1 MKFYKVTSRYYDD
14 GYCDV
19 KFTTIYAAKKPQDT
33 SKELK
38 HCDLYIDYFED
49 KQEAE
54 IFANTVK
61 EQNGVT

>member
-14 GYCDV
+14 GRCTV
-19 KFTTIYAAKKPQDT
+19 NLTTVYADEKPQDT
-33 SKELK
+33 SEELK
-38 HCDLYIDYFED
+38 RCDLYNDYFED